1 MASFVPASP
10 LHVDVRLG
18 IGNTEAVIG
27 QVEVPFKARN
37 GTPANGEVEVF
48 LTFDN
53 PSFTNN
59 LAGLLRSVA
68 DHLEREQ
75 RFGASESSRHPS

>member
-1 MASFVPASP
+1 MASFVPATP
-10 LHVDVRLG
+10 LNVDVRLG

-37 GTPANGEVEVF
+37 GTPVNGEAEVF

-59 LAGLLRSVA
+59 LASLLRGVA
-68 DHLEREQ
+68 DHLDREQ
-75 RFGASESSRHPS
+75 RFRAPEADGQPT